1 MVSYTATRRAL
12 PQRARKDE
20 DKEARRRLLLDEA
33 RRILART
40 PYAQVRLAEVA
51 EAAGVAKGTLFLYF
65 PTKEALF
72 LALLDE
78 GLASWFARLEERLAE
93 GGGRWGAERVARAV
107 TDTLRGE
114 EVLERLLPLLNTVLE
129 HNVERAQVEGFKRRL
144 GEHLARAGALLE
156 RRLPA
161 LGAGEGARVLLH
173 VNALVTGLRQM
184 ADEAPVVRAV
194 LDASPELAP
203 LRVDFARELSFAL
216 TLYLRGLTAR

>member
-1 MVSYTATRRAL
+1 MVTYNAARRAL

-33 RRILART
+33 QRILART
-40 PYAQVRLAEVA
+40 PYAEVRLAEVA
-51 EAAGVAKGTLFLYF
+51 EAAGLAKGTLFLYF

-78 GLASWFARLEERLAE
+78 GLAAWFAKLEARLAE

-107 TDTLRGE
+107 TDTLEGE

-129 HNVERAQVEGFKRRL
+129 HNVERAQVDGFKRRL
-144 GEHLARAGALLE
+144 AGHLTRAGALLE
-156 RRLPA
+156 KRLPA

-184 ADEAPVVRAV
+184 ADEAPVVRQV
-194 LDASPELAP
+194 LDAVPELAP
-203 LRVDFARELSFAL
+203 LRIDFTRELSFAL